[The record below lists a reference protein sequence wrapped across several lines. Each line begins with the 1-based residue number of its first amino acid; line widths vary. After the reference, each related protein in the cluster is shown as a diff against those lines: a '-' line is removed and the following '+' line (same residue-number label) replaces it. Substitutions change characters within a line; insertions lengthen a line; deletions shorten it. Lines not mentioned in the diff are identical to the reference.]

1 MIKIPNEILEIV
13 KDLSYKI
20 DDIGRS
26 EDVVINYEETYVL
39 KISCDIKRL
48 SREKEKID
56 WLDGKIPSP
65 RSILFVVENEK
76 AYYLR
81 TFLKGESLINSKFIK
96 EPHRLISMLVK
107 AFKLLRSLDD
117 YICPFNSLES
127 VGNDFVHG
135 DLCLPNILV
144 FDDEISGFID
154 LDNSG
159 LGDMYHDISWML
171 WSLEYNLKTD
181 EYNDVLLSEVGI
193 TFDLEKFEK
202 YIPLENRIELKNR

>member
-1 MIKIPNEILEIV
+1 MISIPNEILKIV

-20 DDIGRS
+20 DDVGQS
-26 EDVVINYEETYVL
+26 EDIVIVYEETYVL
-39 KISCDIKRL
+39 KISNDIERL

-65 RSILFVVENEK
+65 RSILFVVEDEK

-81 TFLKGESLINSKFIK
+81 TFLKGESLINDKFIK
-96 EPHRLISMLVK
+96 EPDRLISMLVK
-107 AFKLLRSLDD
+107 AFKLLRNLDD
-117 YICPFNSLES
+117 YDCPFNSLES

-144 FDDEISGFID
+144 LDDEISGFID

-181 EYNDVLLSEVGI
+181 KYNDILLSGLGI

-202 YIPLENRIELKNR
+202 YIPLEYRKIHNN